1 MTELKNPVPEN
12 EMDRLLALAEL
23 DLDYSSL
30 NDNFRDLTHLAAK
43 VAGTDISLINLI
55 DSFTQWT
62 IGNYGMDIDQM
73 KREDSVCQY
82 TIMTD
87 EPFEVSN
94 LAADQRFSEK
104 SYVKDPI
111 SLRYYLGVPLKDS
124 NGVNLGALC
133 VLDPELKTLSPEK
146 IEMLRIIAGEIVNR
160 LKSYKAI
167 ETLRN
172 QVKEADATKKK
183 VAHDI
188 RGPLAGIIGLSEILA
203 QQGKTAQLDE
213 VMEFIQMIH
222 KSSKSVLEL
231 ADEILSDPA
240 SSKLRDS
247 EYNLE
252 VFADKLRKLYD
263 PQAFNKG
270 LRLKITFNE
279 SHSKIP
285 FSKNKLLQITGN
297 LISNAIKFT
306 PSVGEVS
313 VNLDLTAQDN
323 KNALSIHVRDT
334 GVGMTREVID
344 EIMRDGTSTTKGTSG
359 EKGYGFGLALVKH
372 LVENLKGTMKINS
385 TPGSGTSFQ
394 VLIPQ
399 EIPLPS

>member
-87 EPFEVSN
+87 EPFEVPN
-94 LAADQRFSEK
+94 LAADQRFREK

-133 VLDPELKTLSPEK
+133 VLDPKLKTLSPEK
-146 IEMLRIIAGEIVNR
+146 IEMLGIIAGEIVNR

-188 RGPLAGIIGLSEILA
+188 RGPLAGIIGLSEIIA
-203 QQGKTAQLDE
+203 QQGNTAQLDE
-213 VMEFIQMIH
+213 VMDFIQLIH

-231 ADEILSDPA
+231 ADEILSGD
-240 SSKLRDS
+240 SDKLRES

-252 VFADKLRKLYD
+252 VFADKLRKLYG
-263 PQAFNKG
+263 PQAINKG
-270 LRLKITFNE
+270 LRLNISFNE
-279 SHSKIP
+279 SHSHIP
-285 FSKNKLLQITGN
+285 FSKAKLLQITGN

-306 PSVGEVS
+306 PSKGDVS

-334 GVGMTREVID
+334 GVGMTQEIID
-344 EIMRDGTSTTKGTSG
+344 EIMRDGTSTTRGTSG

-372 LVENLKGTMKINS
+372 LLESLKGTMKINS
-385 TPGSGTSFQ
+385 IPGSGTSFLI
-394 VLIPQ
+394 LIPQ
-399 EIPLPS
+399 DSALAG